1 MNAINLSFY
10 KRTRNEI
17 NIFSSGGMY
26 YSIYENHG
34 NYWMYQLIKHD
45 KEDLFQTLIA
55 LQK

>member
-34 NYWMYQLIKHD
+34 SYWMYQLIKHD